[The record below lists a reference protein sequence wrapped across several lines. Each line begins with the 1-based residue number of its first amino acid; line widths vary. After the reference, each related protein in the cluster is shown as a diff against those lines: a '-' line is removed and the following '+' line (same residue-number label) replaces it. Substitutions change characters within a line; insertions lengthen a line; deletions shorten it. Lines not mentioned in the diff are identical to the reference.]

1 VRRATYD
8 EIMPLLF
15 IYLFL
20 ALFISFLCSLLE
32 SVILSITPSHINL
45 LIKEKKRGGKTLK
58 KLKDKIDK
66 PLSAILTLNTI
77 ANTMGA
83 AGVGSQVH
91 KLYGS
96 SWVAIAS
103 GLLTFGILVFS
114 EIIPKNLGAAYW
126 KKLALPCTLII
137 KYLIYLTYPFVI
149 LFDVISSAIIPK
161 HKKEETMSREEMI
174 VAAET
179 GEQEGVLVDK
189 ETRIIKNLLRLN
201 SILVKDVMTPRS
213 VMFALQKDATV
224 GDVIKK
230 YSIKIFSRIPVYDK
244 NIDDIIGKVLRF
256 KIIISSSEDQEE
268 TKIEELTTPI
278 HTVKETLSIADAL
291 DEFIKRREHL
301 FMVTND
307 LGDIAGIVTLED
319 AIETLLGVEIVD
331 EFDSVDDMRKFALEQ
346 WELRQKAK
354 CKHYLSRTIIKKDD

>member
-1 VRRATYD
+1 MT
-8 EIMPLLF
+8 LLL

-20 ALFISFLCSLLE
+20 ALFVSFLCSLLE

-58 KLKDKIDK
+58 TLKEKIDR
-66 PLSAILTLNTI
+66 PLSAVLTLNTI

-83 AGVGSQVH
+83 AGVGAQVL

-126 KKLALPCTLII
+126 KKLALPCALII
-137 KYLIYLTYPFVI
+137 KYLIYFTYPFVI
-149 LFDVISSAIIPK
+149 LFELIAASIIPK
-161 HKKEETMSREEMI
+161 HKRKETMSREEMI

-179 GEQEGVLVDK
+179 GLEEGVLVDK
-189 ETRIIKNLLRLN
+189 ESRIIKNLLGLN
-201 SILVKDVMTPRS
+201 IILVKDVMTPRS
-213 VMFALQKDATV
+213 VMFALQKDSTV
-224 GDVIKK
+224 YDVLNK
-230 YSIKIFSRIPVYDK
+230 YSIKIFSRIPVYGE

-256 KIIISSSEDQEE
+256 KIINASSEDEE
-268 TKIEELTTPI
+268 HTKIGDLIKPVHSVNEN
-278 HTVKETLSIADAL
+278 LSVANVL
-291 DEFIKRREHL
+291 DEFIKKQEHL
-301 FMVTND
+301 FMVTNE
-307 LGDIAGIVTLED
+307 LGDIAGLITLED

-331 EFDSVDDMRKFALEQ
+331 EFDSVEDMRKYALEQ
-346 WELRQKAK
+346 WERRQQTKDS
-354 CKHYLSRTIIKKDD
+354 HYLSKINKEIDDDSVT